1 MYDKVAVIGDEALVF
16 PLKAL
21 GIRVYCPADVDEAR
35 EILHKLEEDEIA
47 LCFLHERYFEPLAKE
62 RQRLE
67 KKICPVVAG
76 FSDYR
81 MVTDY
86 LEHMISEMAVKATGS
101 DALVK
106 GRDGR

>member
-1 MYDKVAVIGDEALVF
+1 MFDKIAVIGDESLVF
-16 PLKAL
+16 PLRAL
-21 GIRVYCPADVDEAR
+21 GVRVFSPADVEEAGR
-35 EILHKLEEDEIA
+35 ILLGLEKEGIA

-62 RQRLE
+62 RRRLE
-67 KKICPVVAG
+67 RKFCPVIAG
-76 FSDYR
+76 YADYR

-86 LEHMISEMAVKATGS
+86 LLQTVSEMAVKATGS

>member
-1 MYDKVAVIGDEALVF
+1 MFDKIAVIGDAELVF
-16 PLKAL
+16 PLRAL
-21 GIRVYCPADVDEAR
+21 GVRVFSPAGVEEAR
-35 EILHKLEEDEIA
+35 EALLGLEDQGIA

-67 KKICPVVAG
+67 KKFCPVVAG

-81 MVTDY
+81 IVTDY
-86 LEHMISEMAVKATGS
+86 LEKMISEMAVKATGS

-106 GRDGR
+106 GRD

>member
-1 MYDKVAVIGDEALVF
+1 MFDKVAVIGDAELVF
-16 PLKAL
+16 PLRAL
-21 GIRVYCPADVDEAR
+21 GIQVFSPTDVEEAR
-35 EILHKLEEDEIA
+35 QALLSLEEREIA
-47 LCFLHERYFEPLAKE
+47 LCFLHERYFEPLIKE

-67 KKICPVVAG
+67 KKFCPVVAG

-86 LEHMISEMAVKATGS
+86 LEKMISEMAIKATGS

-106 GRDGR
+106 GRD

>member
-1 MYDKVAVIGDEALVF
+1 MYNRVAVIGDEALVF
-16 PLKAL
+16 PLNAL
-21 GIRVYCPADVDEAR
+21 GIRVYSPADVDDAR
-35 EILHKLEEDEIA
+35 EILNSLEGEDIA
-47 LCFLHERYFEPLAKE
+47 LCFLHERYFEPLSKE
-62 RQRLE
+62 RQRME
-67 KKICPVVAG
+67 KKICPVIAG

-81 MVTDY
+81 KVTDY

>member
-1 MYDKVAVIGDEALVF
+1 MFDRVAVIGDEALVF
-16 PLKAL
+16 PLRAL
-21 GIRVYCPADVDEAR
+21 GVRVYCPADVEDAR
-35 EILHKLEEDEIA
+35 EILQKLEADEIA

-81 MVTDY
+81 KVTDY

>member
-1 MYDKVAVIGDEALVF
+1 MFDKVAVIGDAELVL
-16 PLKAL
+16 PLRAM
-21 GIRVYCPADVDEAR
+21 GIRVYTPANEDEAR
-35 EILHKLEEDEIA
+35 EALLKLEDENIA

-62 RQRLE
+62 RMRLE
-67 KKICPVVAG
+67 KKFCPVIAG
-76 FSDYR
+76 FSDFR

-86 LEHMISEMAVKATGS
+86 LEQMISKMAIKATGS

>member
-1 MYDKVAVIGDEALVF
+1 MFDKVAVIGDAELIF
-16 PLKAL
+16 PLRAL
-21 GIRVYCPADVDEAR
+21 GIKVFSPKDVEEAR
-35 EILHKLEEDEIA
+35 QALLSLEAQEIA

-67 KKICPVVAG
+67 KKFCPVVVG

-86 LEHMISEMAVKATGS
+86 LEKMISEMAVKATGS

-106 GRDGR
+106 GRD